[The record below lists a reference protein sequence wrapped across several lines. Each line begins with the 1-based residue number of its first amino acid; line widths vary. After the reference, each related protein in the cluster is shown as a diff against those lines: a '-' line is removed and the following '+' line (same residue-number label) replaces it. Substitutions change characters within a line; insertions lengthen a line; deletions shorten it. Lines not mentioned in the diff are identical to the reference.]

1 MYYLGIDLGGTNIAI
16 GIVDEDYKIVKKGS
30 TPTLSDRNLEEV
42 VKDIAALSMK
52 LLDETNID
60 ISEIAHAGI
69 GSPGSIDPVNGVV
82 ISSNNIRMYNYPIVD
97 VLKKYLPIENIYV
110 DNDANAAALGE
121 AMGGAAKGAETA
133 IMVTLGTGVG
143 SGIIIN
149 GKIFGGFNHAG
160 GEIGHMVIEHDGWQ
174 CTCGR
179 KGCWET
185 YSSATG
191 LVRMTREKLAETKD
205 TVMWDLVGGDIN
217 KASARTAFAAMK
229 QGDKAAKDV
238 VDKYISYLAC
248 GITNIINIF
257 QPNVL
262 CIGGGVANE
271 GNYLLNPILE
281 IVEKDQFTAACELKT
296 KICIA
301 ELGNDAGIIGAA
313 AITR

>member
-16 GIVDEDYKIVKKGS
+16 GIVDENYKIVKKGS
-30 TPTLSDRNLEEV
+30 TPTLSERDLEEV
-42 VKDIAALSMK
+42 VKDIAALSKK
-52 LLDETNID
+52 LLAETNID

-69 GSPGSIDPVNGVV
+69 GSPGSIDPENGVV

-97 VLKKYLPIENIYV
+97 VLKKYLPIENIYI

-133 IMVTLGTGVG
+133 VMVTLGTGVG
-143 SGIIIN
+143 SGIIIG

-160 GEIGHMVIEHDGWQ
+160 GEIGHIVIEYDGEQ

-185 YSSATG
+185 YSSATA
-191 LVRMTREKLAETKD
+191 LARMTREKLAETPD
-205 TVMWDLVGGDIN
+205 TLMWELVGGDIN
-217 KASARTAFAAMK
+217 KASARTPFAAMK
-229 QGDKAAKDV
+229 QGDKAGKEV
-238 VDKYISYLAC
+238 VDKYINYLAC

-257 QPNVL
+257 QPNVV

-271 GNYLLNPILE
+271 GHYLLDPVIE
-281 IVEKDQFTAACELKT
+281 IAEKDQYTAGCEFKT
-296 KICIA
+296 KICVA

-313 AITR
+313 AITH

>member
-30 TPTLSDRNLEEV
+30 TPTLSDRDLEEV
-42 VKDIAALSMK
+42 VKDIASLSLK
-52 LLDETNID
+52 LLDETGID

-82 ISSNNIRMYNYPIVD
+82 VSSNNIRMYNYPIVD
-97 VLKKYLPIENIYV
+97 TLKKYLPIENIYV

-179 KGCWET
+179 RGCWET

-191 LVRMTREKLAETKD
+191 LAKMTREKLAETKD
-205 TVMWDLVGGDIN
+205 TVMWEMVGGDIN
-217 KASARTAFAAMK
+217 KASARTPFAAMK
-229 QGDKAAKDV
+229 KGDKAGKEV

-271 GNYLLNPILE
+271 GNYLLDPIIE
-281 IVEKDQFTAACELKT
+281 IAEKDQFTSGCELKT
-296 KICIA
+296 QICIA

-313 AITR
+313 AITH

>member
-16 GIVDEDYKIVKKGS
+16 GIVDENYKIVKKGS
-30 TPTLSDRNLEEV
+30 TPTLSDRDLEEV
-42 VKDIAALSMK
+42 VKDIASLSLK
-52 LLDETNID
+52 LLDEAKID

-69 GSPGSIDPVNGVV
+69 GSPGSIDPENGVV
-82 ISSNNIRMYNYPIVD
+82 ISSNNIKMYNYPIVD

-133 IMVTLGTGVG
+133 VMVTLGTGVG
-143 SGIIIN
+143 SGIIIH

-191 LVRMTREKLAETKD
+191 LAKMTREKLLETKD
-205 TVMWDLVGGDIN
+205 TVMWDMVGGDIN
-217 KASARTAFAAMK
+217 DASARTPFAAMK
-229 QGDKAAKDV
+229 QGDKAGKEV
-238 VDKYISYLAC
+238 VDKYVSYLSC

-271 GNYLLNPILE
+271 GRYLLDPIIE
-281 IVEKDQFTAACELKT
+281 IVERDQYTHGYDIKT
-296 KICIA
+296 KICVA

-313 AITR
+313 AITH

>member
-30 TPTLSDRNLEEV
+30 TPTLSERDLEEV
-42 VKDIAALSMK
+42 VKDIASLSMK
-52 LLDETNID
+52 LLNEANID
-60 ISEIAHAGI
+60 VSEIAHAGI

-160 GEIGHMVIEHDGWQ
+160 GEIGHMVIEHDGAQ

-179 KGCWET
+179 KGCWEA
-185 YSSATG
+185 YSSATA
-191 LVRMTREKLAETKD
+191 LSRMTREKLAETPD
-205 TVMWDLVGGDIN
+205 TLMWELVGGDIN

-229 QGDKAAKDV
+229 QGDKAGKEV

-271 GNYLLNPILE
+271 GPYLLDPVIE
-281 IVEKDQFTAACELKT
+281 IAEKDQFTAGNELKT

-301 ELGNDAGIIGAA
+301 DLGNDAGIIGAA
-313 AITR
+313 AITS

>member
-16 GIVDEDYKIVKKGS
+16 GIVNEDYKIVKKGS
-30 TPTLSDRNLEEV
+30 TPTLSERDLEEV
-42 VKDIAALSMK
+42 VKDIASLSMK
-52 LLDETNID
+52 LLEETNID

-97 VLKKYLPIENIYV
+97 VLKKYLPIENIYI

-133 IMVTLGTGVG
+133 VMVTLGTGVG

-160 GEIGHMVIEHDGWQ
+160 GEIGHMVIEYDGEQ

-179 KGCWET
+179 KGCWEA
-185 YSSATG
+185 YSSATALG
-191 LVRMTREKLAETKD
+191 RMTREKLAETKD
-205 TVMWDLVGGDIN
+205 TLMWELVGGDIN
-217 KASARTAFAAMK
+217 KASARTPFAAMK
-229 QGDKAAKDV
+229 QGDKAGKEV
-238 VDKYISYLAC
+238 VDKYVSYLAC

-271 GNYLLNPILE
+271 GHYLLDPVIE
-281 IVEKDQFTAACELKT
+281 IAERDQFTAGCELKT
-296 KICIA
+296 KICVA

-313 AITR
+313 AITH